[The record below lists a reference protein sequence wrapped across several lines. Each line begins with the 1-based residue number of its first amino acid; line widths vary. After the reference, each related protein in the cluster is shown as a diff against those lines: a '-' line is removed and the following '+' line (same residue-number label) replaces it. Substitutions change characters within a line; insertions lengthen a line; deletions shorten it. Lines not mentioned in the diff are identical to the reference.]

1 MSYDKVY
8 ILEIDWNNSKKIDF
22 LTILNGKNQ
31 SIRLFSEQIKIHQKI
46 IYIFQC
52 IMIYMEYII
61 KLNVLCGFFYLQLG

>member
-1 MSYDKVY
+1 MPCDKVY
-8 ILEIDWNNSKKIDF
+8 ILEIGWNNSKKINF
-22 LTILNGKNQ
+22 LTILNGKNP

-52 IMIYMEYII
+52 IMLYMEYII